1 VLHAGGKSETAYNCR
16 LHRSAATSS
25 SSSATAAEIAV
36 TKETAVDYRRR
47 SVTSGYIC
55 GSSSSCWRRPKDQSP
70 SPKWPG
76 AGVGLLRRG
85 SQPTLCPFHQLG
97 GLGGVLYLPSKV
109 RGYGSPAAKKS
120 SCILDAPGT
129 CWGPSSETWRPFK
142 SAYEWLHLP
151 LIDFHLT
158 LLSLHRQS
166 FPSLLVSLHPFS
178 PNLICCFVIH
188 ETSRL

>member
-16 LHRSAATSS
+16 LHRSAVTSS

-36 TKETAVDYRRR
+36 TRETAVDYRRR

-109 RGYGSPAAKKS
+109 RGYGSPAAEKS

-129 CWGPSSETWRPFK
+129 CWGPSSDPPM
-142 SAYEWLHLP
+142 SGY
-151 LIDFHLT
+151 ID
-158 LLSLHRQS
+158 LSL
-166 FPSLLVSLHPFS
+166 
-178 PNLICCFVIH
+178 
-188 ETSRL
+188 TST